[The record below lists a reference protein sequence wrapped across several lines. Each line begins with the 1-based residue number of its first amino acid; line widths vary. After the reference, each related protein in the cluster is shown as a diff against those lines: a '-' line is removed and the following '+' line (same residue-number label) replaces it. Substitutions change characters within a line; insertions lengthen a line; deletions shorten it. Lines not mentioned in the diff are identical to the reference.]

1 MAIFK
6 RKDLNTDALQ
16 QARLAREEATRRE
29 AEARGL
35 VERLG
40 SKLEGLRA
48 SLPGLKAAIE
58 AAEAK
63 RREAIGKA
71 ALDLISQ
78 DDLDKAKASVDEAKS
93 KLEEA
98 HEMIGAVETARTQAN
113 EDLSGTIRATQSAN
127 RAFWREVFKAMRG
140 RVLEA
145 IGDDLEPAWA
155 ACIASGEAYGLVGF
169 LQRLFGERELS
180 RERQAELM
188 AQLDNEFSR

>member
-16 QARLAREEATRRE
+16 EVRIAREEATRKE
-29 AEARGL
+29 AEARAL

-48 SLPGLKAAIE
+48 ALPGLKAAIDI
-58 AAEAK
+58 AEAR
-63 RREAIGKA
+63 RREAIGQA
-71 ALDLISQ
+71 ALDLMSQ

-98 HEMIGAVETARTQAN
+98 HEMLGAVEVARTQAN

-127 RAFWREVFKAMRG
+127 RAFWREVFNAMRG

-145 IGDDLEPAWA
+145 VGDDLEPAWA

-188 AQLDNEFSR
+188 AQLNNEFSR

>member
-16 QARLAREEATRRE
+16 EARLAREEAARKE

-40 SKLEGLRA
+40 SKLDGLRV

-78 DDLDKAKASVDEAKS
+78 DELEKARAVVVEAK
-93 KLEEA
+93 KTEA
-98 HEMIGAVETARTQAN
+98 EALEMITAVETARAQAA
-113 EDLSGTIRATQSAN
+113 EDLSGTIRTTQNAN
-127 RAFWREVFKAMRG
+127 RTFWREVFNAMRS

-145 IGDDLEPAWA
+145 VGEDLEPAWA

>member
-16 QARLAREEATRRE
+16 EVRLAREEATRKE
-29 AEARGL
+29 AEARAL

-48 SLPGLKAAIE
+48 ALPGLKAAIDI
-58 AAEAK
+58 AEAR
-63 RREAIGKA
+63 RREAIGQA
-71 ALDLISQ
+71 ALDLMSQ

-93 KLEEA
+93 KLDEA
-98 HEMIGAVETARTQAN
+98 HEMLSAVEAARAQAA

-127 RAFWREVFKAMRG
+127 RAYWREVFNAMRS

-145 IGDDLEPAWA
+145 VGDDLEPAWA

-180 RERQAELM
+180 RERQTELM

>member
-6 RKDLNTDALQ
+6 RKDLITDALQ
-16 QARLAREEATRRE
+16 EARLAREEAARKE

-35 VERLG
+35 VERLA
-40 SKLEGLRA
+40 SKLEDLRS
-48 SLPGLKAAIE
+48 SLPSLKAAIE
-58 AAEAK
+58 ATEAK

-71 ALDLISQ
+71 ALDLMSQ

-98 HEMIGAVETARTQAN
+98 LEMITAVETARAQAA
-113 EDLSGTIRATQSAN
+113 EDLSGTIRATQRAN
-127 RAFWREVFKAMRG
+127 RTFWRKVFNAMRS

-145 IGDDLEPAWA
+145 VGEDLEPAWA

-180 RERQAELM
+180 RERQLELM